1 MVPAV
6 VTPPSFSFRI
16 STDGGLDW
24 QALYLQLG
32 ALVSRMSQGSLRE
45 KKQDLLQRSLLKI
58 LELEKRQPGRTIWTP
73 VYLSRLVKSLLI
85 DEFRHRARRPEESLD
100 EDLAAL
106 LPATNTTSPE
116 SRLLSRELGTALKAT
131 LDRLAPA
138 RRQACML
145 YLAGFGTREIAEKL
159 GWQTKKTENALFRGL
174 ADLREG
180 LATQGFVPD
189 DTSRHITTRKLS
201 LPPS

>member
-1 MVPAV
+1 MVSATG
-6 VTPPSFSFRI
+6 TPPSCPFRI
-16 STDGGLDW
+16 SSDGSLDW
-24 QALYLQLG
+24 QALHLQLG
-32 ALVSRMSQGSLRE
+32 ALVSRMSQGSQRE

-58 LELEKRQPGRTIWTP
+58 LELEKRQPGRTVWTP

-106 LPATNTTSPE
+106 IPASTTASPD
-116 SRLLSRELGTALKAT
+116 SRVLSRELGTALRAC

-138 RRQACML
+138 RRQACLL
-145 YLAGFGTREIAEKL
+145 YLAGHGIREIADKL

-180 LATQGFVPD
+180 LATRGFVPA
-189 DTSRHITTRKLS
+189 DTPRHTATRERS